1 MVEKIILCGDNSEL
15 LSSLGYLNS
24 VCEEALEVPTQF
36 IVFIFF
42 FLLMHK
48 SKTW

>member
-1 MVEKIILCGDNSEL
+1 MVEKIIFCGDNSEM

-24 VCEEALEVPTQF
+24 VCEVHTQF
-36 IVFIFF
+36 IVLIFF

-48 SKTW
+48 SKT